1 MLVSVEGVFVA
12 VFMRAQLSTFSRL
25 FRRTPAPHPVPPHS
39 THCTVMHNLQV
50 RFCENRSIYTYCGI
64 VLVAIN
70 PYEYLP
76 LFSQEVI
83 DTYKGKTPAEMDPHV
98 FAIAEDAFTCLFR
111 NNKNQSIIVSGESGA
126 GKTVNAKFAMRY
138 FASVGGAAN
147 ETQIEKK
154 ILASNPLMEAIGNA
168 KTTRNDNSSRFGKY
182 IEIIFSD
189 QHEILGANMRTY
201 LLEKSRLVH
210 QSESERNYH
219 IFYQLCANMDKEEL
233 EPLEL
238 AEADEFVFTNQGGDP
253 VVDDVDD
260 SADFEATKEAMVVL
274 GIEDDVQ
281 FELFQILGGL
291 LHLGNVEA
299 KAKNKRSD
307 EAMISDDD
315 SHFPMAC
322 ALLGLDDK
330 PMMKWMTNRKIQ
342 TGKEIFTKPMLTA
355 ESKFALHAFAK
366 HIYSYV
372 FDWIVVAVNEKL
384 APAPPQEDGGKTK
397 KKKKK
402 AEDRTIGVLD
412 IYGFET
418 FAVNSFEQFCI
429 NYANEK
435 LQQLFNQHVFKLEQ
449 DEYVKEKIQWS
460 FIDFYDNQPCID
472 LIEDKLGV
480 LGLLDE
486 ECKVPKGNDEAWGN
500 KMYKAFAEHSHFE
513 KPRMSNTAFVV
524 KHYACDVQY
533 EVEGFLTKNKDTLY
547 EEHIQMLRDSAVPLL
562 AGMFETRAASPAK
575 AKSGGKSKSQQAARE
590 TVGAQFQKSLSA
602 LMDTLAA
609 TEPHYIRCIKPND
622 KKEAFA
628 YHNAR
633 CIEQLRACGVLETVR
648 ISAAGYPSR
657 WTYEEFLLRYDM
669 LADRKKLDRS
679 SARAGCEGILRPLIA
694 DEDKYQFGRTKL
706 FFRAGQVAFLEK
718 LRADKRAEAAVMVQ
732 KHVRRWRAERA
743 YQEKR
748 TAAIQLQRYIRGVA
762 ARKLA
767 QILREARAA
776 THIQSSFRRHTAQKE
791 YQSTRDATM
800 LLQRMVRGHL
810 GRKKFRAHLEHD
822 RAIRLQT
829 SWRKFKQ
836 QKVYR
841 KERQDII
848 LVQNAYRRLVA
859 VRELKKRRTEAR
871 SVDGVKAKNRELEAK
886 VFELHGELREL
897 RAATA
902 GLKAAEDG
910 RAAALDQVASLTVEN
925 EGLKTQL
932 SSAPT
937 AAPASPA
944 AVTDEGSIAL
954 ADAKAR
960 LKAELA
966 VAHAT
971 APPPGDDDEF
981 AQTTSFSPRK
991 GSGGGGDAE
1000 LEAQLAVANA
1010 ELAALRHQVGTADGA
1025 PGVEAS
1031 PTERARSGEQIEL
1044 LTARAAELEKENDR
1058 LRVENKELLC
1068 AGTSLDTEPNGGAD
1082 ADADAD
1088 ADVGTQLAK
1097 AKTDV
1102 SRLMLANT
1110 KMQERVAE
1118 YEKSS
1123 VKRANKQLA
1132 ADVENNETL
1141 KESLQEATAKLDEAS
1156 SVQAE
1161 VTAQVAALTG
1171 ELEQAQGEASTWKAK
1186 YDESV
1191 TASGTGD
1198 IVQKVDALELE
1209 RAQLKAAVEKSAGDL
1224 AASLKTLDAAQAE
1237 VAHLKLDNKKVTDR
1251 MRNVEGALSK
1261 KIGTS
1266 GSPTDLLQREI
1277 QELVHEN
1284 LATREKCEHLE
1295 DTIKA
1300 YVQSG
1305 AKLPDAAQAAL
1316 VKAGGG
1322 TKQGTKTGAAGTA
1335 TPAAPKNSR
1344 QGLVQIAKADVQRA
1358 VGDMILHLNLRN
1370 MKKEAPGVV
1379 AHLLFMCILYS
1390 DHAEDAE
1397 LLQTFLARSMG
1408 GIKEVVMA
1416 HSTDLNSLAFW
1427 LSNTFTLLNDMK
1439 QFSGM
1444 PQFAASKVG
1453 VKEMKSFDLSEYR
1466 KVLADLLMQIYCTVI
1481 KHVEHRINDWIV
1493 PGFLDYEPIKEM
1505 KNPAKAKQRGGE
1517 STVNRVLDYMSGVV
1531 KTLITNGVEPL
1542 LIQQLFAQIFNFINA
1557 TMVNNLMLR
1566 KDLCHWSSGMQI
1578 RHNLAELEEWSQN
1591 HSLGNLKGRLVEV
1604 TQVCQ
1609 LLQVSCSANWR
1620 MAGGVLGATSCPIYV
1635 GWGSTCA
1642 GRAIGA

>member
-1 MLVSVEGVFVA
+1 
-12 VFMRAQLSTFSRL
+12 
-25 FRRTPAPHPVPPHS
+25 
-39 THCTVMHNLQV
+39 MHNLQV

-83 DTYKGKTPAEMDPHV
+83 DTYQGKTPAEMDPHV

-111 NNKNQSIIVSGESGA
+111 DNKSQSIIVSGESGA

-189 QHEILGANMRTY
+189 QHQILGATMRTY

-291 LHLGNVEA
+291 LHLGNIEA

-307 EAMISDDD
+307 EAMISEDD

-366 HIYSYV
+366 HIYSHV

-384 APAPPQEDGGKTK
+384 APVPPEEDEGKSK

-402 AEDRTIGVLD
+402 AEDKKIGVLD

-449 DEYVKEKIQWS
+449 DEYIKEKIQWS

-562 AGMFETRAASPAK
+562 ASMFETRAASPVK

-602 LMDTLAA
+602 LMDTLNA

-622 KKEAFA
+622 KKEAFS
-628 YHNAR
+628 YSNAR

-657 WTYEEFLLRYDM
+657 WKYEEFVQRYDM

-679 SARAGCEGILRPLIA
+679 SARAGCESILRPLIA

-748 TAAIQLQRYIRGVA
+748 TAAIQLQRYIRGMA
-762 ARKLA
+762 ARRLA
-767 QILREARAA
+767 QVLREARAA
-776 THIQSSFRRHTAQKE
+776 THIQSSFRRHTAQRE
-791 YQSTRDATM
+791 YRATRDATM
-800 LLQRMVRGHL
+800 LLQRMMRGHL
-810 GRKKFRAHLEHD
+810 GRKKFRVHLEHD

-836 QKVYR
+836 QKAYR

-848 LVQNAYRRLVA
+848 LVQNAYRRMVA
-859 VRELKKRRTEAR
+859 VRELKKRRAEAR

-886 VFELHGELREL
+886 VLALHGELKEL

-910 RAAALDQVASLTVEN
+910 GAAALNQVATLTAEI
-925 EGLKTQL
+925 EGLKAQL
-932 SSAPT
+932 LSTPT
-937 AAPASPA
+937 AVPDAGA
-944 AVTDEGSIAL
+944 DEGSVAL
-954 ADAKAR
+954 ADENAR

-966 VAHAT
+966 AAPAT
-971 APPPGDDDEF
+971 ALPPGDDDDF

-991 GSGGGGDAE
+991 GSSGGVSE
-1000 LEAQLAVANA
+1000 LESQLSVANA
-1010 ELAALRHQVGTADGA
+1010 ELAALRYQGGTADGA
-1025 PGVEAS
+1025 PGAEAS
-1031 PTERARSGEQIEL
+1031 PAARV
-1044 LTARAAELEKENDR
+1044 LTARAAELEKENER

-1068 AGTSLDTEPNGGAD
+1068 AGTTLDAEPNGGAD

-1088 ADVGTQLAK
+1088 ADVGTRLAK

-1118 YEKSS
+1118 FERSS

-1141 KESLQEATAKLDEAS
+1141 KESLQEATAKLAEVS
-1156 SVQAE
+1156 SGHAE

-1171 ELEQAQGEASTWKAK
+1171 ELERAQGEASTWRAK

-1191 TASGTGD
+1191 AASGTGD

-1209 RAQLKAAVEKSAGDL
+1209 RAQLKAAVEQSAGDL
-1224 AASLKTLDAAQAE
+1224 AASQKALDAAQAE
-1237 VAHLKLDNKKVTDR
+1237 VAHLKLDNKKATDR

-1266 GSPTDLLQREI
+1266 GNPTDLLQREI
-1277 QELVHEN
+1277 QELVREN

-1300 YVQSG
+1300 YVKSG
-1305 AKLPDAAQAAL
+1305 AKLPDAARAAL
-1316 VKAGGG
+1316 AKAGG
-1322 TKQGTKTGAAGTA
+1322 TAA
-1335 TPAAPKNSR
+1335 PAAPKNNR
-1344 QGLVQIAKADVQRA
+1344 KGLVQIAKADVQRA

-1416 HSTDLNSLAFW
+1416 QSTDLNSLAFW

-1439 QFSGM
+1439 QYSGM
-1444 PQFAASKVG
+1444 PQFAVSKVG
-1453 VKEMKSFDLSEYR
+1453 VKEMRSFDLSEYR

-1481 KHVEHRINDWIV
+1481 KHIEHRINDWIV

-1517 STVNRVLDYMSGVV
+1517 STVNRVLDYMSGVI
-1531 KTLITNGVEPL
+1531 KTLITNSVDPL
-1542 LIQQLFAQIFNFINA
+1542 LIQQLFAQIFFFINA

-1609 LLQVSCSANWR
+1609 LLQVSCA
-1620 MAGGVLGATSCPIYV
+1620 
-1635 GWGSTCA
+1635 
-1642 GRAIGA
+1642 